1 MQSLYQDLFSLED
14 IDSDRLQREST
25 ATIVGTPNTYKQ
37 GSPAKPQE
45 IIRIDCRGLEFTEF
59 IADGEW
65 SAVGANSSTKFSG
78 IELDQGDWY
87 DYDEK
92 VGEEVSIKDLKWAI
106 RKA

>member
-1 MQSLYQDLFSLED
+1 M
-14 IDSDRLQREST
+14 
-25 ATIVGTPNTYKQ
+25 
-37 GSPAKPQE
+37 
-45 IIRIDCRGLEFTEF
+45 
-59 IADGEW
+59 
-65 SAVGANSSTKFSG
+65 GANSSTKFSG

>member
-59 IADGEW
+59 IADV
-65 SAVGANSSTKFSG
+65 SVRIFSS
-78 IELDQGDWY
+78 
-87 DYDEK
+87 
-92 VGEEVSIKDLKWAI
+92 
-106 RKA
+106 